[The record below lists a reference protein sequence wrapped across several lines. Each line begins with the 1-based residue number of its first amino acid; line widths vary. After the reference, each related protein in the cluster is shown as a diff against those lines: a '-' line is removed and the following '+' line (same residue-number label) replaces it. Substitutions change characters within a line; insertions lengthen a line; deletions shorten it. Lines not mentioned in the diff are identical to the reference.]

1 LITEAKNI
9 WPFLTIQTVQRKNC
23 TPSWFIEVQEFPGRG
38 FSTWPHRLH
47 ACRYR
52 KFGTGAFKDMNVAF
66 YSYSSVIITPYE
78 RNSSSAG
85 IGKYLAENITM
96 IDFAVNIFPSNL
108 P

>member
-1 LITEAKNI
+1 LAIFNYPNSSNKKTD
-9 WPFLTIQTVQRKNC
+9 

>member
-1 LITEAKNI
+1 
-9 WPFLTIQTVQRKNC
+9 
-23 TPSWFIEVQEFPGRG
+23 
-38 FSTWPHRLH
+38 
-47 ACRYR
+47 
-52 KFGTGAFKDMNVAF
+52 MNVAF

-96 IDFAVNIFPSNL
+96 IDFAVNIFQSNL